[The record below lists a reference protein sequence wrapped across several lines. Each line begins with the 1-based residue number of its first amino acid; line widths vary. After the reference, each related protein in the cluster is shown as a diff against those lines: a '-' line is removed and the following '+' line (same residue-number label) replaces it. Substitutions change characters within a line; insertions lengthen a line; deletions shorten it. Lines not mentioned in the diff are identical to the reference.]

1 MILKEIKKL
10 TVKYNSKIVGFLA
23 LTKNNEIA
31 FEYDVEWLQKGFS
44 ISPLSLPLKKQIFIN
59 KKDNFDG
66 LFGVFHDCLP
76 SGWGFR
82 VLTKQLSKE
91 GININQLSPLTL
103 LSLTNKTN
111 IGALSFEPQQ
121 TFPHKL
127 KNKVSLDGIFKLL
140 NSEEVGINLDQ
151 FFNVMNSSGGARP
164 KIHIDVEG
172 VPYIIKFPMQYESI
186 DVGKKEFQMN
196 DIAKKS
202 GLNVNDFKLFESKI
216 CNGFFGAKRFDF
228 STSNK
233 IHTISL
239 ASLLETTIQYPN
251 LDYNHLFKIVDL
263 IAPADKIEA
272 FKRMSFNVLTQNKDD
287 HGKNFSFIYN
297 EEIKSY
303 QLSPA
308 YDLTH
313 TPQKLE
319 HEMTVLNNGKPTKQD
334 LLQIAKIQNIPNEK
348 ALEIISIIE
357 KEISRNPLS
366 NKELKSRKL

>member
-121 TFPHKL
+121 TSPHKL